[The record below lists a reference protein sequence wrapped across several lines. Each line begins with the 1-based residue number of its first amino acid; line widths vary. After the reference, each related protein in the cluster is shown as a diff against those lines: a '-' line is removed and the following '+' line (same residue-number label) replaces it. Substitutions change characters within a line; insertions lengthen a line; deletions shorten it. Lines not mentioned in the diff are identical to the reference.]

1 MSYIRGWNSA
11 IEKAIE
17 TAKLYISNSNERNN
31 LVQILKDL
39 KVYEN

>member
-17 TAKLYISNSNERNN
+17 TTKLYISNSNERNN

>member
-17 TAKLYISNSNERNN
+17 TTKLYISNNNERNN
-31 LVQILKDL
+31 LIQELKNW
-39 KVYEN
+39 KAYEN